1 MQAQKVHE
9 EMLEKKKLLET
20 NVCRIEYLEIP
31 LDVSTTPRAVSIST
45 WKSIKIIMIVVN
57 IIIINI
63 NRIALIVNT
72 IDVFILDA
80 F

>member
-1 MQAQKVHE
+1 MS
-9 EMLEKKKLLET
+9 L
-20 NVCRIEYLEIP
+20 RIEYLEIP

-45 WKSIKIIMIVVN
+45 WKSIKIIMIIIN
-57 IIIINI
+57 IIIINM
-63 NRIALIVNT
+63 IALIFNA

>member
-1 MQAQKVHE
+1 MSLRKEH
-9 EMLEKKKLLET
+9 
-20 NVCRIEYLEIP
+20 LEIP
-31 LDVSTTPRAVSIST
+31 LDASTTPRAVSIST
-45 WKSIKIIMIVVN
+45 WKSIKIIKIVVN

-63 NRIALIVNT
+63 NMIALIFNA

>member
-1 MQAQKVHE
+1 MS
-9 EMLEKKKLLET
+9 L
-20 NVCRIEYLEIP
+20 RIEYLEIP

-45 WKSIKIIMIVVN
+45 WKSINIIMIIVI

-63 NRIALIVNT
+63 NMIALIINI
-72 IDVFILDA
+72 IDMFILDA